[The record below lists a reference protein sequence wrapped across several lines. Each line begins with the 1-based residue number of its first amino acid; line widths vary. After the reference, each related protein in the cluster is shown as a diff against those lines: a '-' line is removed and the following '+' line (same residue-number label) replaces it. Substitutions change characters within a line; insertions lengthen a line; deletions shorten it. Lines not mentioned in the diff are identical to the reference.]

1 MKKENRRSQGVAV
14 CSIVAFVLWT
24 LLVCFADVQP
34 IGPEGSSVGLASV
47 NEAVHQLTGVNMLLY
62 TITDWLGL
70 VSVGVAVGFG
80 LLGLTQWIR
89 RKSLRYV
96 ESSILILGGFYI
108 AVIAVFVFFEI
119 FVVNYRPVLIDGKLE
134 ASYPSSHTM
143 LALCVMITAK
153 MQFASRMRNKKSRQI
168 LSAAAMGYAV
178 FMVAARFLSGVHWFT
193 DIIGGILLS
202 TGLILIYKSVCNEVS
217 LG

>member
-24 LLVCFADVQP
+24 LLVRFADVQP

-47 NEAVHQLTGVNMLLY
+47 NEAVHQLTGVNMILY
-62 TITDWLGL
+62 SITDWLGWIPA
-70 VSVGVAVGFG
+70 GIAAGFG

-89 RKSLRYV
+89 RKSLRRV
-96 ESSILILGGFYI
+96 DSSILILGGFYI

-202 TGLILIYKSVCNEVS
+202 TGLILIYKSVCNVVS
-217 LG
+217 WG

>member
-1 MKKENRRSQGVAV
+1 MKKENRRSLGVAV

-96 ESSILILGGFYI
+96 DSSILILGGFYI

-153 MQFASRMRNKKSRQI
+153 MQFASRIRNKKSRQI

-178 FMVAARFLSGVHWFT
+178 FMVAGRFLSGVHWFT

-202 TGLILIYKSVCNEVS
+202 TGLILIYKSVCNVVTW
-217 LG
+217 G